1 MKNKIIKVMCISICM
16 TMLFVSGGVGT
27 TKVLASRETETK
39 NCDSVETPTGT
50 ADFERGNASITIRGN
65 GGQSL
70 RGKIFRIYQLFRA
83 ENASGGESIQY
94 TLNPNYEKS
103 VKIVVGKAL
112 NKNATQV
119 TEYEVIDYIQSLNNN
134 QIEGADAEQRL
145 EGSYSSY
152 RYFVE
157 KLRNQIVED
166 QVETDVVTVT
176 ETRKDNSI
184 VIGGLDYG
192 YYMADEIS
200 SVNGSHASSSLCIVT
215 TANPD
220 ADMNVKSDYPSV
232 TKKIQEDDKRESI
245 GNDGWNDIAD
255 YEIGQTVPYRY
266 ESNIPNING
275 YNTYYYA
282 WHDRMDEELT
292 FHEDSVNI
300 TIYATSSSQSKYY
313 TLGRDEFQVFT
324 NPGNEETFKIEI
336 KDLKLIVDREF
347 DRKNAMN
354 ENVYGQKVVLTYEAT
369 LNEKAVEDTG
379 RPGFEN
385 DVRLEFSN
393 DPDSNGE
400 GSTGYTPWD
409 TVVCFTYKLNG
420 LKTNDQGTKLEGA
433 KFRLYSDEGLKN
445 EVYVKKIASGY
456 CVINRD
462 LAGNTV
468 PKEAVE
474 MESDQ
479 SGNFVIFGLDSGTYY
494 LKETEAPTGYR
505 RLLDPIVLELKA
517 IFTEG
522 RNSYM
527 KGDGGTEK
535 ILKKLEA
542 NVYIK
547 EFLGGALE
555 ERHTALVT
563 DNKDGAVNLNIINTA
578 GKKLPVTGSSAM
590 LFLAGTGIFLL
601 ASSIIYRHRKSD
613 NCKNQ

>member
-1 MKNKIIKVMCISICM
+1 MKEEMP
-16 TMLFVSGGVGT
+16 VSQFEEMVDS
-27 TKVLASRETETK
+27 L
-39 NCDSVETPTGT
+39 SVEKYFVYISSF
-50 ADFERGNASITIRGN
+50 AQKMHLVGNC
-65 GGQSL
+65 
-70 RGKIFRIYQLFRA
+70 
-83 ENASGGESIQY
+83 IQY

-157 KLRNQIVED
+157 KLRDQIVED

-232 TKKIQEDDKRESI
+232 TKKRFRKMTKENLLEMM
-245 GNDGWNDIAD
+245 DGMIS
-255 YEIGQTVPYRY
+255 QTMKLGKYVPYRY

-275 YNTYYYA
+275 YNNVLLCR
-282 WHDRMDEELT
+282 HDRMDEELT

-324 NPGNEETFKIEI
+324 NPGNEQTFKIEI

-393 DPDSNGE
+393 DPTLMERGVQDI
-400 GSTGYTPWD
+400 
-409 TVVCFTYKLNG
+409 LR
-420 LKTNDQGTKLEGA
+420 GTQ
-433 KFRLYSDEGLKN
+433 S
-445 EVYVKKIASGY
+445 YVLL
-456 CVINRD
+456 IN
-462 LAGNTV
+462 
-468 PKEAVE
+468 
-474 MESDQ
+474 
-479 SGNFVIFGLDSGTYY
+479 
-494 LKETEAPTGYR
+494 
-505 RLLDPIVLELKA
+505 
-517 IFTEG
+517 
-522 RNSYM
+522 
-527 KGDGGTEK
+527 
-535 ILKKLEA
+535 
-542 NVYIK
+542 
-547 EFLGGALE
+547 
-555 ERHTALVT
+555 
-563 DNKDGAVNLNIINTA
+563 
-578 GKKLPVTGSSAM
+578 
-590 LFLAGTGIFLL
+590 
-601 ASSIIYRHRKSD
+601 
-613 NCKNQ
+613 